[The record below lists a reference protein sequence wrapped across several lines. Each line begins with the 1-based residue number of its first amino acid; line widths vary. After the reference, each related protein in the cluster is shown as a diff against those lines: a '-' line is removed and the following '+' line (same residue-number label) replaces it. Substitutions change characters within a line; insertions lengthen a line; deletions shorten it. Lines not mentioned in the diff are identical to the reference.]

1 MMNEKIKKG
10 TNIKISTAINLV
22 SIVALI
28 SILVLSYTG
37 YQKINIIKNN
47 IDDMYNIDVQK
58 IELSR
63 SIATDIAIIQTSV
76 KNQLV
81 QYDPKLD
88 ESISSDL
95 ENLNNTMNSY
105 LEMQLSEEETKSA
118 QSLIDI
124 ISNYTK
130 IWGKV
135 NNLII
140 NNQEIDI
147 QTQSLLVLNEK
158 MSIEALN
165 KLVKDNDTSA
175 QKKYY
180 SSQLASQKATKQ
192 FILISACGLTLLGLI
207 SVTVVFRI
215 KGSLKNM
222 ISVIE
227 TISRG
232 KFNVNIDTDINNE
245 FGIMNKSLKNTVK
258 SVSQMILNIMNKTS
272 GIVNESKALDSI
284 AQQMLIASKEV
295 YNATKVMADGSVSQA
310 QDLMSI
316 DKQFSE
322 FNDKLNSMIKS
333 IEDIAVSNKNI
344 RELTNSG
351 EQGINILT
359 SSSQKVE
366 VSFEGFK
373 EEFRRF
379 TDLIKE
385 VNKIVEV
392 ITDIASQTQLLSLN
406 ASIEAARAGEHGKG
420 FAVVANEVS
429 KLSEESKISADEML
443 QMVNLEPNMYRNLY
457 PSQLSGGQRQ
467 RVGVARAFAADPE
480 IILMDEPFSALDPVT
495 RNELQD
501 EVFKLQKRFNKTI
514 IFVTHDMDEAIK
526 LASRIC
532 IIQNGSVIQ
541 CDTPENILKYPAN
554 KYVEE
559 FVGKNK
565 LWSNPEFVKASDIM
579 LKKPYEISKERTV
592 VQAIQIMRNYSIES
606 ILVTEEGKLLGIL
619 YLEDIIDKENHTG
632 TIEEYVSKEYPYE
645 FVDTNLRKIITTF
658 NYNMCGIIPVI
669 DHSNYVQGYL
679 TKGAL
684 LSSLSRQ
691 FTSDGSL
698 VEESGI
704 IA

>member
-1 MMNEKIKKG
+1 MIELKNVSKSFKNKKVLENINLEIQTGEFFVVIGSSGCGKTTLLKSINKLHNIDGGDIIINGSSVSNLKPTDLPKKIGYVVQEGGLFPHLTIADNIALTLNIIGESKEKI
-10 TNIKISTAINLV
+10 
-22 SIVALI
+22 
-28 SILVLSYTG
+28 
-37 YQKINIIKNN
+37 
-47 IDDMYNIDVQK
+47 
-58 IELSR
+58 
-63 SIATDIAIIQTSV
+63 
-76 KNQLV
+76 
-81 QYDPKLD
+81 
-88 ESISSDL
+88 
-95 ENLNNTMNSY
+95 
-105 LEMQLSEEETKSA
+105 
-118 QSLIDI
+118 
-124 ISNYTK
+124 SNR
-130 IWGKV
+130 V
-135 NNLII
+135 
-140 NNQEIDI
+140 
-147 QTQSLLVLNEK
+147 
-158 MSIEALN
+158 
-165 KLVKDNDTSA
+165 
-175 QKKYY
+175 
-180 SSQLASQKATKQ
+180 
-192 FILISACGLTLLGLI
+192 
-207 SVTVVFRI
+207 
-215 KGSLKNM
+215 
-222 ISVIE
+222 
-227 TISRG
+227 
-232 KFNVNIDTDINNE
+232 
-245 FGIMNKSLKNTVK
+245 
-258 SVSQMILNIMNKTS
+258 
-272 GIVNESKALDSI
+272 
-284 AQQMLIASKEV
+284 
-295 YNATKVMADGSVSQA
+295 
-310 QDLMSI
+310 
-316 DKQFSE
+316 
-322 FNDKLNSMIKS
+322 
-333 IEDIAVSNKNI
+333 
-344 RELTNSG
+344 
-351 EQGINILT
+351 
-359 SSSQKVE
+359 
-366 VSFEGFK
+366 
-373 EEFRRF
+373 
-379 TDLIKE
+379 
-385 VNKIVEV
+385 
-392 ITDIASQTQLLSLN
+392 
-406 ASIEAARAGEHGKG
+406 
-420 FAVVANEVS
+420 
-429 KLSEESKISADEML
+429 DEML

-554 KYVEE
+554 NYVEE